1 MQLRDGKRICVARS
15 RFDPSFCGEWKIE
28 SIRINRAFLGLGSE
42 DNPWGGERRIAE
54 GLLGCDHPLLVS
66 SRAAEDVLYFQAR
79 GFSPVDVGGS
89 LSFFLCQSILP
100 PGDC

>member
-1 MQLRDGKRICVARS
+1 MAKEFVLQGVGLIPVSVENGRS
-15 RFDPSFCGEWKIE
+15 NRFGSTGRFWDWVQKTTLGE
-28 SIRINRAFLGLGSE
+28 R
-42 DNPWGGERRIAE
+42 ERRIAE

-66 SRAAEDVLYFQAR
+66 SRAAEDVLYLQAR